1 MRGEGQPPTVFGVKM
16 AVDEFIQSSLAGP
29 RQGRGGGG
37 GGGGDSGAERGGVGQ
52 GEGLHVGFALGSWGY
67 SNGPFQ
73 GRFSCNFGIHKPL

>member
-29 RQGRGGGG
+29 RQGGGGG
-37 GGGGDSGAERGGVGQ
+37 GGGVGQ